1 MRSARTN
8 YKEAKRAMKK
18 DKEKSEEE
26 NLINQLG
33 IQVNQLKSKVAGI
46 NNTLN
51 FLDEEFTE
59 CVISAENK
67 SPAVSVIAKTTALNR
82 KSNDKEEE
90 VRGLEEQLKFY

>member
-1 MRSARTN
+1 
-8 YKEAKRAMKK
+8 MKK

-67 SPAVSVIAKTTALNR
+67 SPT
-82 KSNDKEEE
+82 
-90 VRGLEEQLKFY
+90 EQFQS

>member
-1 MRSARTN
+1 
-8 YKEAKRAMKK
+8 MKK

-59 CVISAENK
+59 CVISAEISHQLNSSSNSKNYCSK
-67 SPAVSVIAKTTALNR
+67 S
-82 KSNDKEEE
+82 
-90 VRGLEEQLKFY
+90 

>member
-1 MRSARTN
+1 MIVALKSARTN

-33 IQVNQLKSKVAGI
+33 IQVNQLKSKMAGI

-59 CVISAENK
+59 YVISAENK
-67 SPAVSVIAKTTALNR
+67 SPT
-82 KSNDKEEE
+82 
-90 VRGLEEQLKFY
+90 EQFQ